1 MSAVT
6 LCTVK
11 VNYSTIATKVKRFS
25 PETMEYIVH
34 DIKNLFSSQQ
44 RTMIYP
50 FAPFRIFLYQYH
62 KPFLFARSFFH
73 PNATFL
79 NQNRFLSPP
88 LFRHVSSS
96 ILPIPENLAVYI
108 LLQLIFMHSAAFR
121 PSLLMLSNLNAL
133 LSFDRLLSQPFRCFS
148 HSFWF
153 IAKTAIIRQF
163 LLFLPSNIFP

>member
-50 FAPFRIFLYQYH
+50 FAPFRIFLYH
-62 KPFLFARSFFH
+62 TINPSSLHAPF
-73 PNATFL
+73 
-79 NQNRFLSPP
+79 
-88 LFRHVSSS
+88 
-96 ILPIPENLAVYI
+96 
-108 LLQLIFMHSAAFR
+108 
-121 PSLLMLSNLNAL
+121 
-133 LSFDRLLSQPFRCFS
+133 
-148 HSFWF
+148 F
-153 IAKTAIIRQF
+153 IRM
-163 LLFLPSNIFP
+163 LLF